1 MMSEAKQQVSAN
13 DEITLYVA
21 TDGNDRWSGTL
32 PEPNAAGTDGPLATL
47 TGARDAIRRMK
58 EDEPLQQPV
67 TVLLRSG
74 VYQLGEPF
82 TLTPQDSGSEQA
94 PITYA
99 AYPDEQPVISG
110 GREINGW
117 RQGEGELWTVAI
129 PEVKAGDWY
138 LA

>member
-1 MMSEAKQQVSAN
+1 MLNETKQQISAN
-13 DEITLYVA
+13 DEVTLYVA
-21 TDGNDRWSGTL
+21 IDGDDQWSGTL
-32 PEPNAAGTDGPLATL
+32 PVANTAGTEGPMATL
-47 TGARDAIRRMK
+47 VGARDAIRRMK
-58 EDEPLQQPV
+58 ENGPLQQPV

-82 TLTPQDSGSEQA
+82 TLTPQDSGAEQA

-99 AYPDEQPVISG
+99 AYPNEQPVISG

-129 PEVKAGDWY
+129 PEVKAGD
-138 LA
+138 